1 MKKIQRISH
10 KLIRSTFALSLIGAG
25 ILSQAQAE
33 TTVDPVHYDTV
44 IGANSQFIDL
54 GSDEFLLHQQE
65 WYTIQA
71 YVEEALRL
79 PVTETS
85 MINAFAIPA
94 DVPFTNFQA
103 LLEEYQE
110 VNVTADS
117 WNRTIYPGMV
127 DLALK
132 LSNYADTHSLF
143 IAPLLDSLVAM
154 KTAALSQDLA
164 GAEVQRQTAIAL
176 LNILKSYAV
185 ARQADTAKAETD
197 LLNFAADIAMQ
208 SGQLDQL
215 RTTHAEYLLDDGS
228 DLKRRIAEIQA
239 RVNQLNAEYDKY
251 VTIASTTVTY
261 AWIPFYGI
269 LAAVPVAGVYGD
281 KAEKARKERNQ
292 LKDDIKALEQELGY
306 KENIYLS
313 YQESYKSIIGI
324 ENKVRAAIPHV
335 NKLKG
340 HWQGINADFDT
351 MLELIS
357 STEGVNGL
365 ENAIALVGSIT
376 AQISV
381 AQIQTEWQEIS
392 AKATKFA
399 QNAYIVVADEAL

>member
-10 KLIRSTFALSLIGAG
+10 KLIRSTFALSLIGAS
-25 ILSQAQAE
+25 ILSQVQAA
-33 TTVDPVHYDTV
+33 TTIDPVHYDTV

-54 GSDEFLLHQQE
+54 DSDEFLLQKEE

-79 PVTETS
+79 PITETS
-85 MINAFAIPA
+85 MINAFGIPA

-103 LLEEYQE
+103 LLEEYMS
-110 VNVTADS
+110 VNTTADS
-117 WNRTIYPGMV
+117 WNRTVYPSMV
-127 DLALK
+127 KLALE
-132 LSNYADTHSLF
+132 LSNYADIHKLF

-154 KTAALSQDLA
+154 KTAALTQDLA

-176 LNILKSYAV
+176 LNILKSYSV
-185 ARQADTAKAETD
+185 TRQTDTATAEAD
-197 LLNFAADIAMQ
+197 LLNFAADIALQ

-215 RTTHAEYLLDDGS
+215 RTTHADYLLDDGS
-228 DLKRRIAEIQA
+228 DLKRRIAEIQT
-239 RVNQLNAEYDKY
+239 RVTQLNADYDKY
-251 VTIASTTVTY
+251 VTIAATTVTY
-261 AWIPFYGI
+261 AWVPFYGI

-292 LKDDIKALEQELGY
+292 LKDDIKTLEEQLGY
-306 KENIYLS
+306 KEKVYVS
-313 YQESYKSIIGI
+313 YQESYKSIIAI

-340 HWQGINADFDT
+340 HWQGINADFTT

-357 STEGVNGL
+357 STEGANGL

-381 AQIQTEWQEIS
+381 SQIQTEWQEIS
-392 AKATKFA
+392 AKAAKFA